1 MRVRVRAALVRI
13 ADNRDC
19 FCGGLEDKGN
29 LWPRRTKPLPLAR
42 RLWNSLAA
50 TVSEVADSL
59 SAARYFSRRTINAIA
74 PRLADAAANRGT
86 ESPRNVDTTKTEARR
101 ARSTD
106 PIAFIRELTPRTG
119 DIERARLSI
128 IDYRSRER
136 ERCCQAVSPVA
147 ETVREGRQENGGGG
161 WGGGMT

>member
-1 MRVRVRAALVRI
+1 MRVHVRAALVRI

-59 SAARYFSRRTINAIA
+59 SGEIFLSAYNKRDRSRIPRIA
-74 PRLADAAANRGT
+74 GRPVR
-86 ESPRNVDTTKTEARR
+86 ESLTRFERRR
-101 ARSTD
+101 ARRGSD
-106 PIAFIRELTPRTG
+106 PV
-119 DIERARLSI
+119 LS
-128 IDYRSRER
+128 
-136 ERCCQAVSPVA
+136 A
-147 ETVREGRQENGGGG
+147 N
-161 WGGGMT
+161 

>member
-1 MRVRVRAALVRI
+1 MRVHVRAALVRI

-59 SAARYFSRRTINAIA
+59 SGEIFLSAYNKRDRSVAF
-74 PRLADAAANRGT
+74 ADPANRGT
-86 ESPRNVDTTKTEARR
+86 ASPRIVDSIRTKASETRL
-101 ARSTD
+101 RSG
-106 PIAFIRELTPRTG
+106 FIRELTPSTRY
-119 DIERARLSI
+119 RAREI
-128 IDYRSRER
+128 IDSESVSLASRES
-136 ERCCQAVSPVA
+136 CC
-147 ETVREGRQENGGGG
+147 R
-161 WGGGMT
+161 